1 MVLSECDAYG
11 WAAAVVSMM
20 AFGSF
25 GVPIKSEAAR
35 SVDIDPL
42 VFQSYKTL
50 LCFLTSWFIL
60 LLPGQTF
67 SFTPWGI
74 VSGVCWVPA
83 GVATIYAVKAAGL
96 AVGIGVGSSCIVLI
110 SFVWGIFVFDEHV
123 TSKRIACVAIVFM
136 MVGICGMAFVSSPE
150 QNPMT
155 FLEDDRHD
163 TATPPNETVP
173 YNSVEE
179 SQSRSSGYHGIQRE
193 DLDSFSDDVDLDQ
206 LHQEPDTRIP
216 PPPPFDGHVIL
227 GRQIPKRTLGIAAAV
242 FCGIWGGSIM
252 VPMHFASKTTTGIE
266 YTISFAIGAS
276 IITIALWILRFFHSA
291 FRTKSLVK
299 AYHSMPSFHIRVMWL
314 AGSTSGIL
322 WSIGNFFSLIAV
334 QCLGEGV
341 GYSVVQAG
349 MLVSGLWGICYF
361 REMVQ
366 CETIF
371 LWMSFATLT
380 VLGILLLSYEH
391 HQSAHV

>member
-163 TATPPNETVP
+163 TATPPDETIP

-179 SQSRSSGYHGIQRE
+179 SQ
-193 DLDSFSDDVDLDQ
+193 
-206 LHQEPDTRIP
+206 
-216 PPPPFDGHVIL
+216 
-227 GRQIPKRTLGIAAAV
+227 
-242 FCGIWGGSIM
+242 
-252 VPMHFASKTTTGIE
+252 
-266 YTISFAIGAS
+266 
-276 IITIALWILRFFHSA
+276 
-291 FRTKSLVK
+291 
-299 AYHSMPSFHIRVMWL
+299 
-314 AGSTSGIL
+314 
-322 WSIGNFFSLIAV
+322 
-334 QCLGEGV
+334 
-341 GYSVVQAG
+341 
-349 MLVSGLWGICYF
+349 
-361 REMVQ
+361 
-366 CETIF
+366 
-371 LWMSFATLT
+371 
-380 VLGILLLSYEH
+380 
-391 HQSAHV
+391 